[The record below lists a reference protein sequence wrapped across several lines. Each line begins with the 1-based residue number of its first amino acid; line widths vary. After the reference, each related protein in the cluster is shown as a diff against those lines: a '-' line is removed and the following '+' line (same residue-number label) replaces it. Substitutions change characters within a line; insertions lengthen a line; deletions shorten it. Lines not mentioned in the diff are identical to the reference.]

1 MENLMWTSRAVAIA
15 ALALVGAG
23 CGEPGRIIP
32 HSDGEEPFRQAVR
45 SALPIGTSVRTF
57 RASMAA
63 SHFHCERSPMS
74 GLAPHYLCKHC
85 ELQENGSVRAM
96 WQLVAFDENGTIT
109 RLDADQWKYPL
120 VALRDV
126 CE

>member
-1 MENLMWTSRAVAIA
+1 M
-15 ALALVGAG
+15 
-23 CGEPGRIIP
+23 
-32 HSDGEEPFRQAVR
+32 D
-45 SALPIGTSVRTF
+45 
-57 RASMAA
+57 A

-96 WQLVAFDENGTIT
+96 WQLVAFDEKGAIT
-109 RLDADQWKYPL
+109 RLDADHWKYPL
-120 VALRDV
+120 VAVRDV